1 MLSIEFIDGDTAL
14 VIFWVALIVSVIMW
28 AFLANEFYSAAC
40 AKGFDSRKYFWMTFF
55 LGILGALVVIAL
67 PDHGK
72 KPQNRNYATH
82 TRNNSNDLP
91 EL

>member
-1 MLSIEFIDGDTAL
+1 MLSIEFIDGDTAS

-28 AFLANEFYSAAC
+28 AFLANEFYFAAC

-72 KPQNRNYATH
+72 RPQTCNNIQI
-82 TRNNSNDLP
+82 RNNNNDLP

>member
-14 VIFWVALIVSVIMW
+14 IIFWVTLIISVIVW
-28 AFLANEFYSAAC
+28 AILANEFYFAAC

-67 PDHGK
+67 PDHRK
-72 KPQNRNYATH
+72 KSQNRSYASH
-82 TRNNSNDLP
+82 IRNDSNDLP